1 MPYDKKIKEKI
12 YNYTLKEKLNMNYRP
27 MNSLGNIMLIGKENF
42 HKKIS
47 IFHIEIE
54 VE

>member
-12 YNYTLKEKLNMNYRP
+12 YNFTLKETLNMNYRP
-27 MNSLGNIMLIGKENF
+27 VDSLSYIMLIGEENF
-42 HKKIS
+42 HKNIL